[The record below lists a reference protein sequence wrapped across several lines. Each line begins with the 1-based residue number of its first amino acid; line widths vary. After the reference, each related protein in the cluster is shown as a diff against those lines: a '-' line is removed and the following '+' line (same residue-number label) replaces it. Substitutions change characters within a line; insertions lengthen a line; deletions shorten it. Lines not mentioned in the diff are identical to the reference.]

1 MKVKVILKENIKGV
15 GKKDEIIEVKD
26 GYANNFLFAQN
37 KAVPATEEN
46 IKKLQNKAEKNKKD
60 HAKEVK
66 KAEEIEGKIN
76 TKEIVLAVKAGENGK
91 VFGSIGSK
99 EIVDEVKKV
108 FGLTIDKKKID
119 GENSRMK
126 ELGVH
131 DVEVKLHSEVKAIL
145 KVKLINK
152 E

>member
-46 IKKLQNKAEKNKKD
+46 IKKLQNKAEKNKND
-60 HAKEVK
+60 HAKEIK
-66 KAEEIEGKIN
+66 KAEEIKGKIN
-76 TKEIVLAVKAGENGK
+76 NKEIVLAVKAGENGK
-91 VFGSIGSK
+91 VFGSIWSK

>member
-66 KAEEIEGKIN
+66 KAEEIKGKIN
-76 TKEIVLAVKAGENGK
+76 NKEIVLAVKAGENGK
-91 VFGSIGSK
+91 VFGSIGS
-99 EIVDEVKKV
+99 
-108 FGLTIDKKKID
+108 
-119 GENSRMK
+119 
-126 ELGVH
+126 
-131 DVEVKLHSEVKAIL
+131 
-145 KVKLINK
+145 
-152 E
+152 

>member
-66 KAEEIEGKIN
+66 KAEEIKGEIN
-76 TKEIVLAVKAGENGK
+76 NTEIVLAVKAGENGK

>member
-37 KAVPATEEN
+37 KAVPATDEN
-46 IKKLQNKAEKNKKD
+46 LKKLKNKAEKNVKD
-60 HAKEVK
+60 HEKEVK
-66 KAEEIEGKIN
+66 KAEEIKGKIN
-76 TKEIVLAVKAGENGK
+76 NKEITLAVKAGENGK

-126 ELGVH
+126 ELGLH

-145 KVKLINK
+145 KVKLMMI
-152 E
+152 

>member
-66 KAEEIEGKIN
+66 KAEEIKGKIN
-76 TKEIVLAVKAGENGK
+76 NKEITLAVKAGENGK

-126 ELGVH
+126 ELGLH